1 MNEKVF
7 DDWWLQL
14 DKVTV
19 KIKEVIG
26 IEKLDDTKILIDTV
40 DILSNDIILKNVVIL
55 ITCVTRDD
63 GESYQEIFLE
73 E

>member
-1 MNEKVF
+1 MKKVF

-14 DKVTV
+14 DKVTA

>member
-1 MNEKVF
+1 MKKVF

-14 DKVTV
+14 DEVTV

-55 ITCVTRDD
+55 ITCFTRDD